1 MKAATGITEVS
12 IFKTSVNYP
21 SQITKLKDL
30 LDVIIGNGKWIFD
43 LEDCDRIL
51 RIESDPYLNNF
62 LVQEIN
68 KLGYECNELF

>member
-21 SQITKLKDL
+21 SQITKLNDL
-30 LDVIIGNGKWIFD
+30 LDVIIGKGKWIFA